1 MPTVKGVRDIG
12 DSDISLA
19 QSKVISKYALEYLV
33 LADNLSQGPIA
44 IRETA
49 GLPLV
54 GISHYSYGGEAD
66 LTVVCKRKT
75 PRQDKKQ
82 RLVWYVNCEFDNDPS
97 SQSQEDETNMPGAT
111 ARPVMIE
118 WDSEYGER
126 VLYKDF
132 SSPPK
137 PCLNSNLEAFDPPL
151 TTPIV
156 YPVLIATRYQSTFT
170 VATKLAYEN
179 HVNASAWN
187 GAAEYS
193 VLCTSIRA
201 TQVVEDGA
209 LLWRVT
215 YRFRYNPLP
224 DGYLAMPMNEG
235 TYKLIPVTGQSPRR
249 QPFIANGVV
258 QKERLSSNGQSIVEF
273 DAATFGGPSSWID
286 GTGTS
291 NTVTPGYKT
300 YPTANFAALALF

>member
-1 MPTVKGVRDIG
+1 MPTLKGVRSLG

-19 QSKVISKYALEYLV
+19 QAKVISRYALEYLV
-33 LADNLSQGPIA
+33 ISDNLSQGPIA
-44 IRETA
+44 IRETT

-75 PRQDKKQ
+75 PRQDPKQ
-82 RLVWYVNCEFDNDPS
+82 KRVWYVLCEFDNDPS
-97 SQSQEDETNMPGAT
+97 SQSQEDETNQPGAVN
-111 ARPVMIE
+111 RPVMLE

-126 VLYKDF
+126 VLHQDF

-137 PCLNSNLEAFDPPL
+137 PCVSSNWQPFDPPL

-156 YPVLIATRYQSTFT
+156 YPVLIATRYQSTFA

-179 HVNASAWN
+179 HVNASPWN
-187 GAAEYS
+187 GAAAYS

-201 TQVVEDGA
+201 VQVVEDGA

-215 YRFRYNPLP
+215 YRFRYNPMT
-224 DGYLAMPMNEG
+224 DGYLEMPVNVG
-235 TYKLIPVTGQSPRR
+235 SYKLVPRSGQSPRR
-249 QPFIANGVV
+249 EAFMMNNTPYIAH
-258 QKERLSSNGQSIVEF
+258 LSGNGQTEVDF
-273 DAATFGGPSSWID
+273 ANATYGGPSSYLD
-286 GTGTS
+286 TS
-291 NTVTPGYKT
+291 GVSQAVTPGYRT
-300 YPTANFAALALF
+300 FPTANFAALALV

>member
-1 MPTVKGVRDIG
+1 MPTVKGIRAIG
-12 DSDISLA
+12 DSDMSLA
-19 QSKVISKYALEYLV
+19 QRKVISKYALEYLV
-33 LADNLSQGPIA
+33 MADNLSQGPIA
-44 IRETA
+44 IRQTA

-75 PRQDKKQ
+75 PRQDPKQ
-82 RLVWYVNCEFDNDPS
+82 KLVWYVNCEFDNDPS

-111 ARPVMIE
+111 ARPVRLE

-132 SSPPK
+132 STPPK
-137 PCLNSNLEAFDPPL
+137 PVVSSNLEPFDPPL

-156 YPVLIATRYQSTFT
+156 YPVLTAMRFQSTFT

-179 HVNASAWN
+179 RVNETAWN
-187 GAAEYS
+187 GAAPYS

-201 TQVVEDGA
+201 SQVVEEGT
-209 LLWRVT
+209 LLWQVT

-224 DGYLAMPMNEG
+224 EGYLAMPMNVG
-235 TYKLIPVTGQSPRR
+235 TYKLVPVSSHRPEPR
-249 QPFIANGVV
+249 QFLSSGVV
-258 QKERLSSNGQSIVEF
+258 RIERLSGNGQDVVDF
-273 DAATFGGPSSWID
+273 DNPSFGGPSSWID
-286 GTGTS
+286 NAG
-291 NTVTPGYKT
+291 NAHAVTPGYKCFQ
-300 YPTANFAALALF
+300 TADFGALGLF